1 MTRAGAGA
9 CSKSHRAKLH
19 ASWSGPKSTS
29 FLASRCE
36 EVCAAVFCPSLHP
49 RPTGAHAG
57 AAVPTGSLPGGQR
70 ARLPRAGP
78 LPISG

>member
-1 MTRAGAGA
+1 MTRAGAGT

-36 EVCAAVFCPSLHP
+36 EVCAQQLCSAPASTPAPQAPMQELQC
-49 RPTGAHAG
+49 
-57 AAVPTGSLPGGQR
+57 
-70 ARLPRAGP
+70 
-78 LPISG
+78 